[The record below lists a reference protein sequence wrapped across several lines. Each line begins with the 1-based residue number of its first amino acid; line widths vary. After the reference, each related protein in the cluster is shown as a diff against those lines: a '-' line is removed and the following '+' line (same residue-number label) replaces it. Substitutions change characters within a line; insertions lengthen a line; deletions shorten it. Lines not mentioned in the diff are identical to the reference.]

1 MHVHL
6 CRFSQFQQLYKQLAL
21 VHKQLYL
28 HGVFPENLP
37 AQYFNRKEPRVIE
50 QRRDWAAGV
59 LEWVASQ
66 PVLNTH
72 PTFTR

>member
-1 MHVHL
+1 M
-6 CRFSQFQQLYKQLAL
+6 
-21 VHKQLYL
+21 HKQLYL

-50 QRRDWAAGV
+50 QRREWSLGL